1 MRRHPWLVV
10 SLLAVVGVVL
20 LGAFPTR
27 AYLDQVNQ
35 REQLADR
42 ARVLRATNEALAA
55 QASQLETD
63 EAIERLARE
72 RYQLVR
78 PGEEAYAILPDGSE
92 GRSAAQPTAT
102 ASDPLV
108 SQAGPQPGFWSRA
121 WTRVTSIF

>member
-10 SLLAVVGVVL
+10 SLLAVVGVIL

-35 REQLADR
+35 REQLAER
-42 ARVLRATNEALAA
+42 SRVLRATNETLAA
-55 QASQLETD
+55 QAHHLQTD

-92 GRSAAQPTAT
+92 GRPLDEPQATTRPGPTA
-102 ASDPLV
+102 ASNR
-108 SQAGPQPGFWSRA
+108 GFWSRA
-121 WTRVTSIF
+121 WTRITSIF